1 MIQTVTL
8 HDFISAF
15 KNSGLDN
22 QFSREALELIFNYY
36 EALGDDTGEPIELDV
51 IAICCD
57 WREECPH
64 HVNSNY
70 EFGVDDPK
78 EFIEE
83 VIDNLSFCTPYAG
96 KTSEGMLVY
105 VGY

>member
-8 HDFISAF
+8 HDFRSAF
-15 KNSGLDN
+15 KNSGRDN

-36 EALGDDTGEPIELDV
+36 EALEQDTGEPIEFDM
-51 IAICCD
+51 ISICCD

-78 EFIEE
+78 ESIEE